1 VNSNQTARL
10 RELLARPTAPFREY
24 FVAALAIE
32 RLTQGG
38 VPWFMDPVGN
48 IVVGAA
54 SVAGYRRLLSR
65 RSGEPLR
72 IFVAH
77 MDHPGFHGRRWLGRD
92 RLAVDWLGGSPVRH
106 LRGRRVWLAMRDGTG
121 IGGRLD
127 RVTLTP
133 RGYSM
138 ARAEVAVDP
147 GPRPPARQLFGG
159 FNFRAPVWQQGRR
172 LYARAADD
180 LVGVFAIL
188 ETARAAQRQ
197 GFPFLGLLTRAEE
210 VGFVGAIGHLETGLL
225 HGGHR
230 PRLVVSLE
238 ASRTLPGAR
247 IGSGPVV
254 RLGDRR
260 SVFDPGA
267 LQVLGQVARR
277 VLPGS
282 HQRRIM
288 DGGSCE
294 ASAAIAWGLPTVG
307 ISVPLGNY
315 HNQGYEGGPDC
326 PRPMGPAP
334 EFVHLDDVDGLLR
347 LCRGLLAPDLPWR
360 QPWSSVRGDLRR
372 TLDRYRRLLPPSVR
386 RR

>member
-1 VNSNQTARL
+1 VNPNQTARL

-24 FVAALAIE
+24 FVAALAME
-32 RLTQGG
+32 RLQRAA

-48 IVVGAA
+48 IVVGAGSA
-54 SVAGYRRLLSR
+54 TAYRRLLAR
-65 RSGEPLR
+65 PQREPLR
-72 IFVAH
+72 LFVAH

-92 RLAVDWLGGSPVRH
+92 RLAVQWLGGSPVRH
-106 LRGRRVWLAMRDGTG
+106 LRGRRVWLATRDGTG
-121 IGGRLD
+121 VGGHLD
-127 RVTLTP
+127 RVTLTR

-138 ARAEVAVDP
+138 ARAEIIVDP
-147 GPRPPARQLFGG
+147 GPRPAARDLFGG
-159 FNFRAPVWQQGRR
+159 FNFHSPVWQQGRR

-188 ETARAAQRQ
+188 ETAVVAQRRKL
-197 GFPFLGLLTRAEE
+197 PFLGLLTRAEE

-225 HGGHR
+225 HEGNR

-267 LQVLGQVARR
+267 LQVLSEIARR
-277 VLPGS
+277 LLPGS

-326 PRPMGPAP
+326 PHPMGPAP

-347 LCRGLLAPDLPWR
+347 LCRGLLEPGLPWHR
-360 QPWSSVRGDLRR
+360 PWSAVRSDLRHGF
-372 TLDRYRRLLPPSVR
+372 DRYRRLLPPSAR